1 MASRLASGG
10 INLAGRT
17 SSRDVGAAA
26 GPDVNYRRTRD
37 VGGSDEQRATAVW
50 LLPGSTRRTVIWC
63 AVAKAQRPSLIEQR
77 CSLSLIAQHKWRSES

>member
-26 GPDVNYRRTRD
+26 GPGVNYRRTRD
-37 VGGSDEQRATAVW
+37 VGGEQRATAVW
-50 LLPGSTRRTVIWC
+50 LLPGSTLRTLIWC
-63 AVAKAQRPSLIEQR
+63 AVAKAPRPSMIDQR
-77 CSLSLIAQHKWRSES
+77 CSLSLIAQLKWRSES